1 MTAVPT
7 VPAGT
12 TPPRSWVWG
21 LGRLAVYA
29 YYKVERIGGPL
40 PDGPLLLVANHPN
53 TLIDPAVIQT
63 TAGRPIRFLAKST
76 LFARHP
82 LSPLIRRSGA
92 IPVYRKKD
100 PGVDTSRNV
109 EMFSAVSASLAAGEA
124 ICLFPEGTSHAGGR
138 LAPLR
143 TGAARMALNSC
154 AAGHPVAIVPV
165 GLNFDALARFRS
177 RVTAVFGR
185 TVDHADLA
193 SGYAED
199 GATVVR
205 ALTDRI
211 EHRLKHLMIEAE
223 PRHDLP
229 IVECI
234 DRLYAAARGVSRDPR
249 ERLGRRRL
257 IAAGM
262 AKLRRRDPA
271 RLAKI
276 MAEVEEY
283 LTSLARFGLRERDL
297 DQRIPAGEVI
307 RFTVREGLLA
317 LLLGPMAAATVV
329 VFAVPY
335 RLTNL
340 FGRWAP
346 NLESR
351 AIFQIIGGGLIH
363 AAWIAAIATL
373 AGTRTGSATGVGI
386 GLALVALAILGTLAV
401 ERESAVW
408 RTVRGFFAL
417 RKMPLRTR
425 SALRRRRR
433 ALADAL
439 DEVRGWI
446 ESETID
452 PRG

>member
-1 MTAVPT
+1 MTAAPT

-12 TPPRSWVWG
+12 TPTRSWVWG

-53 TLIDPAVIQT
+53 TLIDPAVIQA
-63 TAGRPIRFLAKST
+63 TAGRRIRFLAKST
-76 LFARHP
+76 LFTRHP

-92 IPVYRKKD
+92 IPVYRKMD
-100 PGVDTSRNV
+100 PGVDTSRNL
-109 EMFSAVSASLAAGEA
+109 EMFSAVAASLAAGET
-124 ICLFPEGTSHAGGR
+124 ICLFPEGTSHARGR

-154 AAGHPVAIVPV
+154 AAGYPVSIVPV
-165 GLNFDALARFRS
+165 GLNFDAMAHLRS
-177 RVTAVFGR
+177 RVTVVYGR
-185 TVDHADLA
+185 ALDCADLA
-193 SGYAED
+193 AEFAED
-199 GATVVR
+199 EATVIR

-211 EHRLKHLMIEAE
+211 EHRLKHLMVEAE

-229 IVECI
+229 IVERI
-234 DRLYAAARGVSRDPR
+234 DRLYSAARGASREAR

-262 AKLRRRDPA
+262 AELRQRDPA
-271 RLAKI
+271 RLVEI
-276 MAEVEEY
+276 MGQVEEFRM
-283 LTSLARFGLRERDL
+283 SLARFGLRERDL

-307 RFTVREGLLA
+307 RFTLREGLLA
-317 LLLGPMAAATVV
+317 LLLVPMAMATVV

-335 RLTNL
+335 WLTDRI
-340 FGRWAP
+340 GRWA
-346 NLESR
+346 LDLQSR
-351 AIFQIIGGGLIH
+351 AVWQIIGGGLIH
-363 AAWIAAIATL
+363 AAWIAAIAAS
-373 AGTRTGSATGVGI
+373 AGTRTGTAPGVAI

-408 RTVRGFFAL
+408 RTVRAFLAL
-417 RKMPLRTR
+417 RRMPLRTR
-425 SALRRRRR
+425 SALRRRHR

-439 DEVRGWI
+439 DDVDRLLR
-446 ESETID
+446 D
-452 PRG
+452 